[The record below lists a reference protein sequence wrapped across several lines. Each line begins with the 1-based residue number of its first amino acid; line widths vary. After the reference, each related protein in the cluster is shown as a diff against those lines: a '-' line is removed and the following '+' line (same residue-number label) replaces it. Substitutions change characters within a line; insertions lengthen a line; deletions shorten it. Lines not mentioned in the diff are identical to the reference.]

1 MTAKTLT
8 ASANKKGQYYLNKN
22 NSIQGFVEFGI
33 IVILNGATHLSGS
46 NLECR
51 QVPFKGIG
59 FSRALSTKRGLLL
72 ADWLH
77 TSIGTGGF

>member
-1 MTAKTLT
+1 MK
-8 ASANKKGQYYLNKN
+8 
-22 NSIQGFVEFGI
+22 VGI
-33 IVILNGATHLSGS
+33 IAILNGATHLAGS

-51 QVPFKGIG
+51 QVPSKGIG

-77 TSIGTGGF
+77 TSIGAGGF